1 MAAGETGEVRTM
13 ADTRPLRER
22 ARHAWRRTGAD
33 VPYGDPLPTHGAE
46 MEGWFWRISHPGTRE
61 VVVALCGVNRS
72 AEGSWATVALAA
84 TRGDLVHSAVVEEAS
99 ADDARFD
106 VRAGETLVADDR
118 HLRVR
123 FGDDLLDVTLHDQQR
138 WARRLL
144 GSSGLVSMVPR
155 LNQYW
160 HPWLFGARVEG
171 RAVLG
176 GEEVVLDGATAY
188 AEKNWGAGFPEHWWW
203 GQAQG
208 FDRPDVCVAFSGGRL
223 ALGPV
228 AADVSGIVVRVGD
241 EWLRLAPPSSRV
253 RVEVGDG
260 TWRLRGRSLR
270 GTEVRIEGDGNG
282 SAPHVLPVPLPAERR
297 NVETDFEHLAG
308 TLHLTVRRAGRTLF
322 EGTSTL
328 AGLEVGSRP

>member
-1 MAAGETGEVRTM
+1 M
-13 ADTRPLRER
+13 ADTPMLRER
-22 ARHAWRRTGAD
+22 ALHAWRRTGAD

-46 MEGWFWRISHPGTRE
+46 MEGWFWRITDPVARE
-61 VVVALCGVNRS
+61 VVVALCGVNR
-72 AEGSWATVALAA
+72 AAGGSWATVALAA
-84 TRGDLVHSAVVEEAS
+84 TRGDLVRSAAVPEAS
-99 ADDARFD
+99 ADHARFD
-106 VRAGETLVADDR
+106 VRAEDTLRADDR
-118 HLRVR
+118 HLRVQ

-138 WARRLL
+138 WPRRLL
-144 GSSGLVSMVPR
+144 GGSGLVSMVPG

-160 HPWLFGARVEG
+160 HPWLFEARVEG

-208 FDRPDVCVAFSGGRL
+208 FDRPDVCVAFSGGKL

-241 EWLRLAPPSSRV
+241 EWLRLAPPLSLV
-253 RVEVGDG
+253 RAEVGDG
-260 TWRLRGRSLR
+260 SWRLRGRGVR
-270 GTEVRIEGDGNG
+270 GTSVEIEGDGG
-282 SAPHVLPVPLPAERR
+282 GRAPHVLPVPLPAERR
-297 NVETDFEHLAG
+297 NIDTDFEHLAG
-308 TLHLTVRRAGRTLF
+308 TLHLTVRRGGRTLY